1 MDSLSQIWG
10 RLEEM
15 SKIVEINVKKAQ
27 RKQKHFYHEKAKEH
41 ELEVGHKVLVKIPT
55 KKSKLKL
62 ECKGPY
68 RITNKVSSVNSPV
81 NKSVSC

>member
-27 RKQKHFYHEKAKEH
+27 RKQKHFYHEKAKER

-55 KKSKLKL
+55 KKKQTQVGVQRSIQDHK
-62 ECKGPY
+62 
-68 RITNKVSSVNSPV
+68 
-81 NKSVSC
+81 